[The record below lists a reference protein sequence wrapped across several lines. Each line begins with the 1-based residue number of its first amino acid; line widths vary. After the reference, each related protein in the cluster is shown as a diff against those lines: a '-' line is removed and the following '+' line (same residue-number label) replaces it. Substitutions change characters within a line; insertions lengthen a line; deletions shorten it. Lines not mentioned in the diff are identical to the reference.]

1 MVPPGDVDERL
12 LAPVLLW
19 TQIAFAWM
27 LANYARQD
35 PSDHREVEEKKHLSE
50 MRKWKQNLGIRAAL
64 LTGAAAA
71 LPGFGSSQL
80 LPRVLIAVLM
90 LFGMLAMALGRVRV
104 VERRAPSRS
113 PFRDPVDLRAR
124 RGIWLAE
131 WELGV
136 HAVVLLAVALV
147 IRAFGVTIEPLIV
160 LPVPMGRL
168 ICLACICALV
178 VFLARG
184 GAHVVRGFMNKA
196 GTLPTMSRQP
206 EASVDWV
213 EYNRGRMIGVLE
225 RMLLALFM
233 AVQAY
238 QAIGLLIAA
247 KGLIRSKELEDRGF
261 AEYFLV
267 GTLASTLLAIGAGVL
282 IQLLLH
288 SFW

>member
-19 TQIAFAWM
+19 TQVACVWM
-27 LANYARQD
+27 LANYALQD
-35 PSDHREVEEKKHLSE
+35 PSDHREVEEKKHLRE
-50 MRKWKQNLGIRAAL
+50 MRKWKQHLGIRAAL

-71 LPGFGSSQL
+71 LPGFGTTQL
-80 LPRVLIAVLM
+80 VPRVLIAALM
-90 LFGMLAMALGRVRV
+90 LFGMFIMALGRVRV
-104 VERRAPSRS
+104 VERRAPARS

-131 WELGV
+131 WELGT
-136 HAVVLLAVALV
+136 HFVVLLAVALV
-147 IRAFGVTIEPLIV
+147 IGAFGVTVEPLLV
-160 LPVPMGRL
+160 LPVRTGRL
-168 ICLACICALV
+168 ICFAGICALV

-184 GAHVVRGFMNKA
+184 GAHVVRGFMNKV
-196 GTLPTMSRQP
+196 GTLPTMTRQP
-206 EASVDWV
+206 EGGVDWV